1 MQKYM
6 DSIRK
11 EHNKICHNL
20 FDSWNNKLLCCRDQ
34 GKWSTNE
41 ELENKALK
49 INFLYKA

>member
-11 EHNKICHNL
+11 ENNKICHNL
-20 FDSWNNKLLCCRDQ
+20 FDSWKDKLVCCWDQ

-49 INFLYKA
+49 I